1 MKNKLL
7 ILLLFPAFVW
17 AQKTSVIKGIVK
29 DSRNKSIEN
38 VTVNYGKT
46 GTTTD
51 KKGYY
56 EIRIPVD
63 VKITLEFSHVGFNK
77 LFKEFFTKVSLSLNL
92 NPPKKQAGKILMEIA
107 LIYDFIVSKI
117 KGKR

>member
-1 MKNKLL
+1 VKNKLL

-51 KKGYY
+51 KKG
-56 EIRIPVD
+56 
-63 VKITLEFSHVGFNK
+63 
-77 LFKEFFTKVSLSLNL
+77 
-92 NPPKKQAGKILMEIA
+92 
-107 LIYDFIVSKI
+107 
-117 KGKR
+117 